1 MSTILLNKPFTIKPT
16 ATATTLR
23 AVFRRKPTPRT
34 GMAAA
39 RFSSTTTATSAPL
52 HHHCKVGFIGLGNMG
67 LPMAINL
74 ATKNKQNSV
83 VAFDLNPDAC
93 TKAKDASCEIAK
105 SIHDIG
111 TLSVQ
116 QCPVIITML
125 PGCATVDSVM
135 EILLTCSTTTTS
147 NSIKDNKG
155 GRVIVDCST
164 VSPTTSRKWHDAWQK
179 HGHVMLDAPVS
190 GGVKGATDGTLTFM
204 VGCPD
209 PMEDDND
216 NDNEY
221 QKKNKAGLEK
231 ALPYLNSMG
240 QRVMYCGKAG
250 TGSATKLCN
259 NLALAA
265 QMAGICE
272 AMNLGEALG
281 VDPIVLA
288 NVMNTS
294 TAKCWSS
301 QVNNPHPKVAAAAAA
316 ASIGGGGGGGSPA
329 SNDYRGGFGTKLML
343 KDLGL
348 ATQVAK
354 ELRVAL
360 PITSLGKELY
370 QLTDL
375 RGFGDKD
382 FGVLLQFLRGK

>member
-1 MSTILLNKPFTIKPT
+1 M
-16 ATATTLR
+16 AT
-23 AVFRRKPTPRT
+23 
-34 GMAAA
+34 
-39 RFSSTTTATSAPL
+39 
-52 HHHCKVGFIGLGNMG
+52 
-67 LPMAINL
+67 NL
-74 ATKNKQNSV
+74 AKKKQQEKMSV
-83 VAFDLNPDAC
+83 VAFDLNKDAC
-93 TKAKDASCEIAK
+93 DKAKAASCEISK
-105 SIHDIG
+105 SIQDIG
-111 TLSVQ
+111 ALSVQ
-116 QCPVIITML
+116 DCPIIITML

-135 EILLTCSTTTTS
+135 EILLTATAATS
-147 NSIKDNKG
+147 SSNNK

-164 VSPTTSRKWHDAWQK
+164 VSPTTSRKWHDAWQE
-179 HGHVMLDAPVS
+179 HGHVMIDAPVS

-209 PMEDDND
+209 PQGDDDDGDENM
-216 NDNEY
+216 
-221 QKKNKAGLEK
+221 KKDKAGLQM
-231 ALPYLNSMG
+231 ALPYLNIMG
-240 QRVMYCGKAG
+240 QRVMYCGKSG

-301 QVNNPHPKVAAAAAA
+301 QVNNPHPKVAA
-316 ASIGGGGGGGSPA
+316 SIGTGPA
-329 SNDYRGGFGTKLML
+329 SNDYKGGFGTKLML

-354 ELRVAL
+354 ELHVGL

-370 QLTDL
+370 QLADL
-375 RGFGDKD
+375 RGLGDKD